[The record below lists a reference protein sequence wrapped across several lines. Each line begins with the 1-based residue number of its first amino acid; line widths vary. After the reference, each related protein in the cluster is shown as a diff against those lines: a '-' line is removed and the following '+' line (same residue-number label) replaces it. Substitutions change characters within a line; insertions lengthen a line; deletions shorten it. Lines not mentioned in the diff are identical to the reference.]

1 MVTQPQLH
9 RIQEWINA
17 YNAQISSQPP
27 SVTPEGPVN
36 TKEGVV
42 TIWGPG
48 GLEGPHLTLE
58 DVEDLVAEVRLRR
71 AQAKAVEVLVADA
84 ETQNDLAIPVSKIKE
99 SLKTAKAEAIRQV
112 VKSR

>member
-1 MVTQPQLH
+1 
-9 RIQEWINA
+9 
-17 YNAQISSQPP
+17 
-27 SVTPEGPVN
+27 
-36 TKEGVV
+36 
-42 TIWGPG
+42 
-48 GLEGPHLTLE
+48 
-58 DVEDLVAEVRLRR
+58 VAEVRLRR